1 MDYKKLKKVLEAIY
15 NIEDVFVKSRKKN
28 IVEARGFFNKI
39 MYDSGMTQQQVA
51 DISKMDRV
59 SILCSINGIND
70 SIETYKQ
77 YKDQY
82 KEIIEALNDK
92 DFTIRTIELRGII
105 TSKKSIVEI
114 DKDIYNWFLKH
125 Y

>member
-1 MDYKKLKKVLEAIY
+1 MDYKKLKTVLETLY
-15 NIEDVFVKSRKKN
+15 NIEDIFAKSRKKN

-39 MYDSGMTQQQVA
+39 AYDSGLTQQQVA

-59 SILCSINGIND
+59 SILFSINGINN

-82 KEIIEALNDK
+82 KEVIEALNDK
-92 DFTIRTIELRGII
+92 DFTTRTIELRGII

-114 DKDIYNWFLKH
+114 DKEVCNWFLKH

>member
-1 MDYKKLKKVLEAIY
+1 MEWKKLKMVLETIY
-15 NIEDVFVKSRKKN
+15 NIEDIFAKSRKKN

-39 MYDSGMTQQQVA
+39 LYDSGLTQQQVA

-59 SILCSINGIND
+59 SILFSINGIND

-82 KEIIEALNDK
+82 KEIIEALNEE
-92 DFTIRTIELRGII
+92 DFTMRTIELRGII

-114 DKDIYNWFLKH
+114 DKDICNWFLKH